1 MFKTCQILNC
11 FLRIFQIFFRSLP
24 FLLAY
29 KEKFKVGTETYVKM
43 QVPDQ
48 RINVTYKNLLEK
60 SILKFTMFQYV

>member
-1 MFKTCQILNC
+1 
-11 FLRIFQIFFRSLP
+11 
-24 FLLAY
+24 
-29 KEKFKVGTETYVKM
+29 M